1 MSQAAPLL
9 PAVEPARPAAALAS
23 LPARPAAPRPTAPF
37 RSPEP
42 VVRLV
47 GHFRQSYDTGVA
59 TARTCYSAKGI
70 VDADQ
75 VAGAGLPAE
84 EAARRGERRDRLAR
98 DLYRAGHH
106 TTFQHAH
113 FVFTLDRVSRHFLWG
128 FLHAHPF
135 YNSEQVSQRYVTV
148 ADGSYAVPPLAGEA
162 LAVYRATAEGLGADY
177 RALTDALTPVAAEAF
192 YARFPG
198 RRHDAARWDKE
209 VRKRAQEVARY
220 VLPVATFAYLYHTVS
235 AVTLFRYWRLAEQ
248 LDVPD
253 EQRIVVGK
261 MVEAVLAV
269 EPGYRA
275 VLEEP
280 IPLEETLEAR
290 ALAGL
295 GRGGG
300 AGVDPGFADRFDRA
314 LDGRV
319 SKLVD
324 WKAGNETTVAEAVR
338 EVLGTSPESL
348 PDDAALALVLDPAEN
363 RYFGESLNL
372 GTMSKLGRC
381 LAHAGYTFRK
391 KLSHT
396 ADSQDQRHRMT
407 PGSRPVLAAQVD
419 GQPDVVEPALVALD
433 PAARRLFHDACAR
446 AWEGMAKLRRL
457 GVPAE
462 HAHYLLPNAV
472 AVRFTESADLLH
484 LHHKLTMRLCYNAQ
498 EEIWRA
504 SVDEAEQIRD
514 LHPRIGRWLLPP
526 CTQRH
531 RAGTRPPC
539 PEGSRYCGVPVWKI
553 DLGEY
558 ERTL

>member
-1 MSQAAPLL
+1 VPAPDRSAEPL
-9 PAVEPARPAAALAS
+9 PSRRPVAS
-23 LPARPAAPRPTAPF
+23 RPPF

-42 VVRLV
+42 LVRLV

-70 VDADQ
+70 VGADE
-75 VAGAGLPAE
+75 VAGIGQADE
-84 EAARRGERRDRLAR
+84 EMARRAERRDRLAR
-98 DLYRAGHH
+98 DLYGAGHH

-148 ADGSYAVPPLAGEA
+148 KDGSYAIPGLDGEA
-162 LAVYRATAEGLGADY
+162 LAVYRATAEGMGTDY
-177 RALTDALTPVAAEAF
+177 RALTEALTPVAAEAF
-192 YARFPG
+192 FARFPG
-198 RRHDAARWDKE
+198 RLHDRERWAKE
-209 VRKRAQEVARY
+209 IKKRAQEVARY

-253 EQRIVVGK
+253 EQRLVVGK
-261 MVEAVLAV
+261 MIEAVLAV

-275 VLEEP
+275 VLEDP
-280 IPLEETLEAR
+280 IPLDETIEAR
-290 ALAGL
+290 ALARL
-295 GRGGG
+295 GGDGGG
-300 AGVDPGFADRFDRA
+300 HGAGSGVDRGFAERFDQA

-319 SKLVD
+319 SRLVD
-324 WKAGNETTVAEAVR
+324 WKVGNESTVAESVR
-338 EVLGTSPESL
+338 EVLGASPEAL
-348 PDDAALALVLDPAEN
+348 PDEAALALVLDPAEN
-363 RYFGESLNL
+363 RYLGESLNL
-372 GTMSKLGRC
+372 GTLSKLTRC
-381 LAHAGYTFRK
+381 LSHAHYTFRK

-407 PGSRPVLAAQVD
+407 PASRPVLAAQVD

-433 PAARRLFHDACAR
+433 DAVRRRFHDACER
-446 AWEGMAKLRRL
+446 AWEGMGKLRRL
-457 GVPAE
+457 GVPAAQ
-462 HAHYLLPNAV
+462 AHYLLPNAV

-504 SVDEAEQIRD
+504 SVDEAEQVRER
-514 LHPRIGRWLLPP
+514 HPRLGRWLLPP

-531 RAGTRPPC
+531 LAGTKPPC

-553 DLGEY
+553 DLAEY
-558 ERTL
+558 RRTL

>member
-1 MSQAAPLL
+1 MAL
-9 PAVEPARPAAALAS
+9 PQLRPPKAS
-23 LPARPAAPRPTAPF
+23 RRPRPPGRPQVSPPQPF

-42 VVRLV
+42 EVRLV

-70 VDADQ
+70 VGADE

-84 EAARRGERRDRLAR
+84 EVERKHARRDGLAQ

-148 ADGSYAVPPLAGEA
+148 KDGTYAVPPLAGEA
-162 LAVYRATAEGLGADY
+162 LAVYRATAEAMGADY
-177 RALTDALTPVAAEAF
+177 RELTEALVPVATEAF
-192 YARFPG
+192 FARFPG
-198 RRHDAARWDKE
+198 RRHDPERWAKE
-209 VRKRAQEVARY
+209 IKKRAQEVARY

-253 EQRIVVGK
+253 EQRLVVGK

-280 IPLEETLEAR
+280 IPGDETLEAR
-290 ALAGL
+290 ALGAL
-295 GRGGG
+295 GRSE
-300 AGVDPGFADRFDRA
+300 ADRGFAERFDAA
-314 LDGRV
+314 LEGRV
-319 SKLVD
+319 SRLVD
-324 WKAGNETTVAEAVR
+324 WKVGNETTVAESVR
-338 EVLGTSPESL
+338 EVLGASPAEL

-372 GTMSKLGRC
+372 ATVSKLGRC
-381 LAHAGYTFRK
+381 LSHAHYTFRK

-407 PGSRPVLAAQVD
+407 PASRPVLAAQVD

-433 PAARRLFHDACAR
+433 DGVRRRFHDACER

-457 GVPAE
+457 GVPTE

-504 SVDEAEQIRD
+504 SVDEAEQVRA
-514 LHPRIGRWLLPP
+514 LHPRLGRWLLPP

-553 DLGEY
+553 DLEEY
-558 ERTL
+558 RRTL